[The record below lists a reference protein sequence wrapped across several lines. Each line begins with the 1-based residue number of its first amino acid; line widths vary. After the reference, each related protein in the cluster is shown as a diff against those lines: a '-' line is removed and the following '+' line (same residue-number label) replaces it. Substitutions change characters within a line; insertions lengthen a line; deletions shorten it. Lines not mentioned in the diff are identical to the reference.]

1 MEFKNLII
9 SPFFSPNIGGVESH
23 LDDLIDELSKINEK
37 CLVLTLA
44 PVTTSVD
51 HVLFEE
57 NHNTIK
63 IIRFPWRSSNLYH
76 FSEKFPLIN
85 FLYIVPYFFFR
96 VISYILKNNFS
107 FKNIHC
113 HGFMAAFIGFFLNFK
128 LKANLILS
136 THALYTDK
144 QNFYLKIISHTIL
157 RKFDK
162 ILCLSKNSKL
172 QLESINPNFIYKIHI
187 YRYWVDTNYFKDNS
201 KLNTLKNISITFI
214 GRLIE
219 KKGIYLFLKIIE
231 HFPNINFQ
239 IVGNGPEES
248 SVKIAEKK
256 YKNLTYHGFIPNRQ
270 LNQIYNSSHFICFPS
285 LYPEGFGRVMLES
298 ISAGTPIIATQLG
311 SIREAVNED
320 VALFIEPNLR
330 SLNDTLTSLN
340 SMNSKNYLSMRE
352 TCRKFALKNYS
363 PKNFQMIYSH
373 YLKN

>member
-23 LDDLIDELSKINEK
+23 LDDLIEELSKINEK

-44 PVTTSVD
+44 PVTTNINQII
-51 HVLFEE
+51 FEE
-57 NHNTIK
+57 NNNTIK
-63 IIRFPWRSSNLYH
+63 IIRFPWKSSNLYH
-76 FSEKFPLIN
+76 FFEKFPLFN

-96 VISYILKNNFS
+96 SISFILKKNFS

-113 HGFMAAFIGFFLNFK
+113 HGFMAAFIGYFLNIK

-144 QNFYLKIISHTIL
+144 QNFYLKIMSHTIL
-157 RKFDK
+157 RKFNK
-162 ILCLSKNSKL
+162 ILCLSKSSKL
-172 QLESINPNFIYKIHI
+172 QLESINPNLIQKIHI
-187 YRYWVDTNYFKDNS
+187 YRYWVDTNYFKNNS
-201 KLNTLKNISITFI
+201 KLNSFKNITVTFI

-219 KKGIYLFLKIIE
+219 KKGIYLFLNIID

-248 SVKIAEKK
+248 SVKKAEKK
-256 YKNLTYHGFIPNRQ
+256 FKNLTYHGFIPNRQ
-270 LNQIYNSSHFICFPS
+270 LNKIYNSSHFICFPS

-298 ISAGTPIIATQLG
+298 VSSGTPIIATQLG

-320 VALFIEPNLR
+320 VALFIEPNFQ
-330 SLNDTLTSLN
+330 SLYNTLTRVTSIN
-340 SMNSKNYLSMRE
+340 IKNYICMRK
-352 TCRKFALKNYS
+352 TCRKFALNNFS
-363 PKNFQMIYSH
+363 PKNFQMIHNH
-373 YLKN
+373 YI